1 MKQQEVA
8 DLQIYI
14 CRNNGYV
21 TKPIVDCD
29 YFSNRLL
36 SRNVFEKKYRVAFR
50 LAPIQFT
57 LTLNKIISDTMK
69 SDRSNV
75 ALKINAVIPTA

>member
-14 CRNNGYV
+14 CSNNNGYVLV

-29 YFSNRLL
+29 YLSNRLL
-36 SRNVFEKKYRVAFR
+36 SRNVFEKEYRVAFR
-50 LAPIQFT
+50 LAPIQFP
-57 LTLNKIISDTMK
+57 LTLNKIS
-69 SDRSNV
+69 R
-75 ALKINAVIPTA
+75 IP

>member
-21 TKPIVDCD
+21 LVTKRRIVDCD
-29 YFSNRLL
+29 YLSNRLL
-36 SRNVFEKKYRVAFR
+36 SRNVSEKEYRVAFR
-50 LAPIQFT
+50 FAPIPFP
-57 LTLNKIISDTMK
+57 LTLNKISQ
-69 SDRSNV
+69 
-75 ALKINAVIPTA
+75 IP

>member
-21 TKPIVDCD
+21 LVTKRIVDCD
-29 YFSNRLL
+29 YLSNRLL
-36 SRNVFEKKYRVAFR
+36 SRNVSGKEYRVAFR
-50 LAPIQFT
+50 LAAIQFP
-57 LTLNKIISDTMK
+57 LTFNKISQ
-69 SDRSNV
+69 
-75 ALKINAVIPTA
+75 IP

>member
-21 TKPIVDCD
+21 LVTKRRIVDCD
-29 YFSNRLL
+29 YLSNRLL
-36 SRNVFEKKYRVAFR
+36 SRNVSEKEYRVAFR
-50 LAPIQFT
+50 LAPIPFP
-57 LTLNKIISDTMK
+57 LTLNKISQ
-69 SDRSNV
+69 
-75 ALKINAVIPTA
+75 IP